1 LSTSIA
7 STYPEYGVLS
17 KSNPKVVLFN
27 GLKIE
32 LNPNQSVPGKTQA
45 DPGLVYS
52 TTILDRSADGRI
64 MTGVWTCE
72 PCGWARMEM
81 GDRGEFF
88 HVLEGS
94 MIIQEDGGEP
104 IEASPGTSVYAPPGW
119 MGSWRVP
126 SRLVKSFVTF
136 FPSKAEG

>member
-1 LSTSIA
+1 MSNST
-7 STYPEYGVLS
+7 
-17 KSNPKVVLFN
+17 PKVVLFN
-27 GLKIE
+27 GLNIE
-32 LNPNQSVPGKTQA
+32 LSPNQSIPGKSA
-45 DPGLVYS
+45 SEPALVCS
-52 TTILDRSADGRI
+52 ATILDRSADGRV

-104 IEASPGTSVYAPPGW
+104 MEASPGTSVYAPPGW
-119 MGSWRVP
+119 RGNWRVP

-136 FPSKAEG
+136 FPDGKKGGDSAAQDR

>member
-1 LSTSIA
+1 MNA
-7 STYPEYGVLS
+7 
-17 KSNPKVVLFN
+17 SNPKVVIFN
-27 GLKIE
+27 GLNIE
-32 LNPNQSVPGKTQA
+32 LSPNQTIPGRTEAQ
-45 DPGLVYS
+45 PGLICS
-52 TTILDRSADGRI
+52 TTILHRADDGRI

-72 PCGWARMEM
+72 PCGWARLDM

-119 MGSWRVP
+119 SGSWRVP

-136 FPSKAEG
+136 FTNEKNASTSSGPDR

>member
-1 LSTSIA
+1 MSNST
-7 STYPEYGVLS
+7 
-17 KSNPKVVLFN
+17 PKVVLFN
-27 GLKIE
+27 GLNIE
-32 LNPNQSVPGKTQA
+32 LSPNQSIPGSTEA
-45 DPGLVYS
+45 EPGLVCS
-52 TTILDRSADGRI
+52 TTILNRSADGRI

-72 PCGWARMEM
+72 PCDWARMEM

-119 MGSWRVP
+119 SGNWRVP

-136 FPSKAEG
+136 FPNEKNARSSTAQDR